1 MCQCICTSTRFLYY
15 FCLCKS
21 FKELLLHTNRP
32 DFWAKADAKVQKI
45 TIQTKLFN
53 ENITK
58 LMKVFAFVDKRVF
71 LGTKKEE
78 NFAIYDAKFSSI

>member
-1 MCQCICTSTRFLYY
+1 MQYAQAHASCTTSVYVNLSKNT
-15 FCLCKS
+15 
-21 FKELLLHTNRP
+21 LLHTNRP
-32 DFWAKADAKVQKI
+32 DFWAKADAKVQNI